1 MKLKNSSIISFLFL
15 IPTKF
20 AIFARKNISVR
31 PLDAP
36 QVVKIE
42 QLASFL
48 GAQLPP
54 SYQDIDEGSQFTLY
68 LTEPSLEF

>member
-1 MKLKNSSIISFLFL
+1 M
-15 IPTKF
+15 
-20 AIFARKNISVR
+20 R

-42 QLASFL
+42 QLVSFL

>member
-1 MKLKNSSIISFLFL
+1 M
-15 IPTKF
+15 
-20 AIFARKNISVR
+20 R
-31 PLDAP
+31 PLDTP

-54 SYQDIDEGSQFTLY
+54 SYQDVDEGSQFTLY
-68 LTEPSLEF
+68 LAESSLEF